1 MIIILI
7 NYLKYF
13 KINYLFMYFNSLKYF
28 IKDFNYIFLIIIII
42 HLFNLVFIN
51 LFQDLS
57 DFN

>member
-7 NYLKYF
+7 NYFKYF

-42 HLFNLVFIN
+42 HMFNLVYIN
-51 LFQDLS
+51 LFQDFTN
-57 DFN
+57 FN

>member
-7 NYLKYF
+7 NYFKYF

-51 LFQDLS
+51 LFQDLTNF
-57 DFN
+57 D